1 MAAGEWNFLTRKV
14 KKMAKAHLLENK
26 VAIVTGAGAGIGKA
40 VASEFAKE
48 GAKVVI
54 GELRPEVGEKT
65 AKEIAKAT
73 GMEVICV
80 PTDVRKEE
88 QIIALV
94 KKTVEK
100 FGRIDILV
108 NNAAKILQRPVVEM
122 TTEEYEEIMRNNCTS
137 VVICCREAAKQMI
150 KQGKGGRIVN
160 FSSIHAMISEP
171 NCSAYTAAKGAI
183 EAFSRTLATELAPH
197 KINVNCIEP
206 GATYSE
212 LTTPMYT
219 KPVVDALFKRVPMK
233 EIAQPEWIAR
243 GVVFLASDDSRYMT
257 GETLVMDGGYRM
269 DGSLPGAAYWE
280 E

>member
-1 MAAGEWNFLTRKV
+1 
-14 KKMAKAHLLENK
+14 MAKAHLLENK
-26 VAIVTGAGAGIGKA
+26 VAIVTGAGAGIGHA

-48 GAKVVI
+48 GAKVMI
-54 GELRPEVGEKT
+54 AELRPEKGQ
-65 AKEIAKAT
+65 AAAAEISKAT
-73 GMEVICV
+73 AADVRCI
-80 PTDVRKEE
+80 PTDVRREE
-88 QIIALV
+88 DILKMVAETIKQ
-94 KKTVEK
+94 

-108 NNAAKILQRPVVEM
+108 NNAAKILQKPVIEM
-122 TTEEYEEIMRNNCTS
+122 TTAEFEEIMRNNSTS
-137 VVICCREAAKQMI
+137 VMMCCREVAKQMI
-150 KQGKGGRIVN
+150 KQGQGGKIIN

-183 EAFSRTLATELAPH
+183 EAFSRTLATELARY

-219 KPVVDALFKRVPMK
+219 QPVIEALYKRVPMK

-257 GETLVMDGGYRM
+257 GEVLVMDGGYRM

-280 E
+280 K

>member
-1 MAAGEWNFLTRKV
+1 MRKSN
-14 KKMAKAHLLENK
+14 LLEDK
-26 VAIVTGAGAGIGKA
+26 IAIVTGGGAGIGYA

-54 GELRPEVGEKT
+54 AELRPEKGYSS
-65 AKEIAKAT
+65 ADEISKAT
-73 GMEVICV
+73 GAEVFCV
-80 PTDVRKEE
+80 PTDVSKEDSV
-88 QIIALV
+88 LNMV
-94 KKTVEK
+94 SKTLEK

-108 NNAAKILQRPVVEM
+108 NNAAKILQKPVIEM
-122 TTEEYEEIMRNNCTS
+122 TTEEYESIMKNNATS
-137 VVICCREAAKQMI
+137 VMMCCREVAKQMI
-150 KQGKGGRIVN
+150 KQGRGGKIVN

-183 EAFSRTLATELAPH
+183 EAFSRTLASEIAPN
-197 KINVNCIEP
+197 KINVNCIQP

-219 KPVVDALFKRVPMK
+219 ESVIKALYKRVPMK
-233 EIAQPEWIAR
+233 EIAKPEWIAR

-257 GETLVMDGGYRM
+257 GEVLVMDGGYRM
-269 DGSLPGAAYWE
+269 DGSLPDAEYWE

>member
-1 MAAGEWNFLTRKV
+1 MADRY
-14 KKMAKAHLLENK
+14 LLKDK
-26 VAIVTGAGAGIGKA
+26 VAIVTGAGAGIGRA
-40 VASEFAKE
+40 VASEAAKE

-54 GELRPEVGEKT
+54 GELRRQKGIDT
-65 AKEIAKAT
+65 AGEIAKAT
-73 GMEVICV
+73 GSDVLPVC
-80 PTDVRKEE
+80 TDVRQED
-88 QIIALV
+88 QIKSLV
-94 KKTVEK
+94 AETVK
-100 FGRIDILV
+100 AFGRIDILV
-108 NNAAKILQRPVVEM
+108 NNAAKILQRPLVEM

-137 VVICCREAAKQMI
+137 VVICCREVCKQI
-150 KQGKGGRIVN
+150 ISQGGGGAIVN

-183 EAFSRTLATELAPH
+183 EAFSRTLATEMAPH
-197 KINVNCIEP
+197 KIRVNCIEP

-219 KPVVDALFKRVPMK
+219 EGVVKALNMRVPMK

-243 GVVFLASDDSRYMT
+243 GVIFLASNESRYMT
-257 GETLVMDGGYRM
+257 GEVLVMDGGYRM

>member
-1 MAAGEWNFLTRKV
+1 
-14 KKMAKAHLLENK
+14 MAKKYLLEGK
-26 VAIVTGAGAGIGKA
+26 IAIVTGAGAGIGHA

-48 GAKVVI
+48 GARVVI
-54 GELRPEVGEKT
+54 AELRPEKGKK
-65 AKEIAKAT
+65 AAREISQAT
-73 GMEVICV
+73 GVEVICI
-80 PTDVRKEE
+80 PTDVSVEKDVLNMV
-88 QIIALV
+88 A
-94 KKTVEK
+94 KTVEK

-122 TTEEYEEIMRNNCTS
+122 TTEEYESIMRNNATS
-137 VVICCREAAKQMI
+137 VIMSCREVAKQMI
-150 KQGKGGRIVN
+150 KQGGRGKIVN

-183 EAFSRTLATELAPH
+183 EAFSRTLATELAHH

-219 KPVVDALFKRVPMK
+219 KPVITALYKRVPMK
-233 EIAQPEWIAR
+233 EIAKPEWIAR
-243 GVVFLASDDSRYMT
+243 GVVFLVSDDSRYMT
-257 GETLVMDGGYRM
+257 GEVLVMDGGYRM
-269 DGSLPGAAYWE
+269 NGSLPDAAYWE

>member
-1 MAAGEWNFLTRKV
+1 
-14 KKMAKAHLLENK
+14 MAKAHLLENK
-26 VAIVTGAGAGIGKA
+26 VAIVTGAGAGIGYA

-48 GAKVVI
+48 GAKIVI
-54 GELRPEVGEKT
+54 AELRPEKGNVAAEKIG
-65 AKEIAKAT
+65 KETSAEIKS
-73 GMEVICV
+73 V
-80 PTDVRKEE
+80 PTDVRNEE
-88 QIIALV
+88 DIINMISETV
-94 KKTVEK
+94 KQ
-100 FGRIDILV
+100 FGRVDILI
-108 NNAAKILQRPVVEM
+108 NNAARILQKPVIEM
-122 TTEEYEEIMRNNCTS
+122 TTEEYEDIMRNNATS

-150 KQGKGGRIVN
+150 KQGNGGKIVN

-183 EAFSRTLATELAPH
+183 EAFSRTLASELAPY

-219 KPVVDALFKRVPMK
+219 KPVIDALFKRVPMK

-257 GETLVMDGGYRM
+257 GEVIVMDGGYRM

-280 E
+280 K

>member
-1 MAAGEWNFLTRKV
+1 
-14 KKMAKAHLLENK
+14 MAKAHLLEDK
-26 VAIVTGAGAGIGKA
+26 VAIVTGAGAGIGYA

-48 GAKVVI
+48 GARVI
-54 GELRPEVGEKT
+54 IAELRPQKGRD
-65 AKEIAKAT
+65 AAAEISKAT
-73 GMEVICV
+73 GADVRCI

-88 QIIALV
+88 DILKMVAG
-94 KKTVEK
+94 TVEQ

-108 NNAAKILQRPVVEM
+108 NNAAKILQRPLIEM
-122 TTEEYEEIMRNNCTS
+122 TTAEFEEIIRNNCTS
-137 VVICCREAAKQMI
+137 VVMCCREVVKQMI
-150 KQGKGGRIVN
+150 KQGDGGKIVN

-183 EAFSRTLATELAPH
+183 EAFSRTLATEMAPH

-219 KPVVDALFKRVPMK
+219 KPVVEALFKRVPMK
-233 EIAQPEWIAR
+233 EIAKPEWIAR
-243 GVVFLASDDSRYMT
+243 GVVFLASDDSHYMT
-257 GETLVMDGGYRM
+257 GEVLVMDGGYRM

>member
-1 MAAGEWNFLTRKV
+1 
-14 KKMAKAHLLENK
+14 MAKEHLLENK
-26 VAIVTGAGAGIGKA
+26 VAIITGGGAGIGYA

-54 GELRPEVGEKT
+54 GELRPDKGFMA
-65 AKEIAKAT
+65 AKEISKST
-73 GMEVICV
+73 GAEVICI
-80 PTDVRKEE
+80 PTDVGNEYDVMK
-88 QIIALV
+88 LV
-94 KKTVEK
+94 AGTVEQ
-100 FGRIDILV
+100 FARIDILV
-108 NNAAKILQRPVVEM
+108 NNAAKILQKPVIEM
-122 TTEEYEEIMRNNCTS
+122 TTQDYESIMRNNATS
-137 VVICCREAAKQMI
+137 VVMCCREVAKQMI
-150 KQGKGGRIVN
+150 KQKQGGKIVN

-183 EAFSRTLATELAPH
+183 EGFSRTLATELARY

-219 KPVVDALFKRVPMK
+219 KTVIEALFKRVPMK
-233 EIAQPEWIAR
+233 EIAKPEWIAR

-257 GETLVMDGGYRM
+257 GEVLVMDGGYRM
-269 DGSLPGAAYWE
+269 DGSLPDAAYWE

>member
-1 MAAGEWNFLTRKV
+1 
-14 KKMAKAHLLENK
+14 MAKAYLLENK
-26 VAIVTGAGAGIGKA
+26 VAIVTGGGAGIGRA

-54 GELRPEVGEKT
+54 GELRPGVGEQAAEQIRKET
-65 AKEIAKAT
+65 AS
-73 GMEVICV
+73 EVTSIV
-80 PTDVRKEE
+80 TDVRKEE
-88 QIIALV
+88 DILKMV
-94 KKTVEK
+94 SKTVEK

-108 NNAAKILQRPVVEM
+108 NNAAKILQRPVIEM
-122 TTEEYEEIMRNNCTS
+122 TTDEYEELMRNNATS
-137 VVICCREAAKQMI
+137 VVICCREVAKQMI
-150 KQGKGGRIVN
+150 KQGKGGKIVN

-183 EAFSRTLATELAPH
+183 EAFSRTLATELAPY

-219 KPVVDALFKRVPMK
+219 KQVKNALFKRVPMK

-257 GETLVMDGGYRM
+257 GEVLVMDGGYRM
-269 DGSLPGAAYWE
+269 DGSLPDAAYWE

>member
-1 MAAGEWNFLTRKV
+1 M
-14 KKMAKAHLLENK
+14 LENK
-26 VAIVTGAGAGIGKA
+26 VAIVTGAGAGIGYA

-48 GAKVVI
+48 GARVVI
-54 GELRPEVGEKT
+54 GELRPEKGR
-65 AKEIAKAT
+65 IAAEQISKVANR
-73 GMEVICV
+73 EVICV
-80 PTDVRKEE
+80 PCDVGNEE
-88 QIIALV
+88 DVLNLV
-94 KKTVEK
+94 AKTIEK

-108 NNAAKILQRPVVEM
+108 NNAAKILQKPVIEM
-122 TTEEYEEIMRNNCTS
+122 TTEEYEAIMRNNATS
-137 VVICCREAAKQMI
+137 VMMCCREVAKQMI
-150 KQGKGGRIVN
+150 KQGTGGKIAN

-219 KPVVDALFKRVPMK
+219 KSVVNALYKRVPMK

-243 GVVFLASDDSRYMT
+243 GVVFLVSDDSRYMT
-257 GETLVMDGGYRM
+257 GEVLVMDGGYRM
-269 DGSLPGAAYWE
+269 DGSLPDASYWE

>member
-1 MAAGEWNFLTRKV
+1 
-14 KKMAKAHLLENK
+14 MAKAHLLEGK
-26 VAIVTGAGAGIGKA
+26 VAIVTGGGAGIGKA

-54 GELRPEVGEKT
+54 AELRPEKGSET
-65 AKEIAKAT
+65 AEQIKKETNA
-73 GMEVICV
+73 EVISV
-80 PTDVRKEE
+80 ATDVRKEKDILNVVA
-88 QIIALV
+88 QTV
-94 KKTVEK
+94 KQ

-108 NNAAKILQRPVVEM
+108 NNAAKILQKPVIEM
-122 TTEEYEEIMRNNCTS
+122 TTDEFEELMRNNCTS
-137 VVICCREAAKQMI
+137 VVICCREVAKQMI
-150 KQGKGGRIVN
+150 KQKSGGKIVN

-171 NCSAYTAAKGAI
+171 SCSAYTAAKGAI

-257 GETLVMDGGYRM
+257 GEVLVMDGGYRM
-269 DGSLPGAAYWE
+269 DGSLPDAAYWE
-280 E
+280 K